1 MANINLLPWREA
13 RRQELRKEFL
23 TVLGGVALAAVIV
36 VLLTNQVYSAWID
49 NQNGRNQYL
58 QTNINELNRQVAE
71 IKELENKRRQ
81 LIDRMKVI
89 QDLQGTRPLIV
100 RVFDEIVRTLPDGV
114 FYQSLARNEKVIE
127 LTGVA
132 ESNNRV
138 SSLMRQFDRSEW
150 FENPNLTS
158 VQAANQFG
166 EQASG
171 FRMTV
176 AISTPDSEPGTEP
189 APKPKAKPKSNPKA
203 PRAK

>member
-1 MANINLLPWREA
+1 MANINLLPWREE

-23 TVLGGVALAAVIV
+23 TVLGAVALAGIIA
-36 VLLTNQVYSAWID
+36 VLLANRVYSSWID
-49 NQNGRNQYL
+49 NQNGRNEYL
-58 QTNINELNRQVAE
+58 QNNINELNRQVAE
-71 IKELENKRRQ
+71 IKEMENKRRE
-81 LIDRMKVI
+81 LLDRMKVI

-114 FYQSLARNEKVIE
+114 FYQSLARTDKTME

-158 VQAANQFG
+158 VQAAVDFG

-171 FRMTV
+171 FKMTV
-176 AISTPDSEPGTEP
+176 VVSTPGSEASAEAQSNKNAP
-189 APKPKAKPKSNPKA
+189 AAAK
-203 PRAK
+203 

>member
-1 MANINLLPWREA
+1 MANINLLPWREE

-23 TVLGGVALAAVIV
+23 TVLGAVALAGIIA
-36 VLLTNQVYSAWID
+36 VLLANRVYSAWID
-49 NQNGRNQYL
+49 NQEGRNQYL
-58 QTNINELNRQVAE
+58 QNNINELNRQVAE
-71 IKELENKRRQ
+71 IKEMENKRRE
-81 LIDRMKVI
+81 LLDRMKVI

-100 RVFDEIVRTLPDGV
+100 RVFDEMVRTLPDGV
-114 FYQSLARNEKVIE
+114 FYQSLARTDKTME

-158 VQAANQFG
+158 VQAATGFG

-171 FRMTV
+171 FKMTV
-176 AISTPDSEPGTEP
+176 VVSTPLSPDDAAANAQSNKKTP
-189 APKPKAKPKSNPKA
+189 AAAK
-203 PRAK
+203 

>member
-1 MANINLLPWREA
+1 MANINLLPWREE

-23 TVLGGVALAAVIV
+23 TILGGVAVAAIV
-36 VLLTNQVYSAWID
+36 VILLSNRVYSAWID
-49 NQNGRNQYL
+49 NQNGRNAYL
-58 QTNINELNRQVAE
+58 QTSISELDHQVAE
-71 IKELENKRRQ
+71 IKELEDKRRE
-81 LIDRMKVI
+81 LLDRMKVI

-114 FYQSLARNEKVIE
+114 FYQSLARNDKTVE

-158 VQAANQFG
+158 VQAAPDFG

-171 FRMTV
+171 FKMTV
-176 AISTPDSEPGTEP
+176 VVSSPQSDAEAAANAAPANKKTP
-189 APKPKAKPKSNPKA
+189 APAKK
-203 PRAK
+203 

>member
-1 MANINLLPWREA
+1 MANINLLPWREE

-23 TVLGGVALAAVIV
+23 TVLGAVALAGIIV
-36 VLLTNQVYSAWID
+36 VLLANRVYSSWID
-49 NQNGRNQYL
+49 NQNGRNEYL
-58 QTNINELNRQVAE
+58 QNNINELNRQVAE
-71 IKELENKRRQ
+71 IKEMEAKRRE
-81 LIDRMKVI
+81 LLDRMKVI

-114 FYQSLARNEKVIE
+114 FYQSLSRTDKTME

-158 VQAANQFG
+158 VQAAADFG

-171 FRMTV
+171 FKMTV
-176 AISTPDSEPGTEP
+176 VVSTPGSEANADSQPKQNAP
-189 APKPKAKPKSNPKA
+189 AAAK
-203 PRAK
+203 